1 MGYAENSAENF
12 SSRFSLSL
20 TALEQGST
28 SLGPPKRR
36 IAHRASLA
44 GFLIFRN
51 KLSESF
57 AEVGRI

>member
-1 MGYAENSAENF
+1 MGYAEQIAKNF

-36 IAHRASLA
+36 IAHRAKLNLISD
-44 GFLIFRN
+44 FLQDIVAQLR
-51 KLSESF
+51 
-57 AEVGRI
+57 